1 MQKKILVLMSTYNG
15 EAYIKE
21 QLDSILQQ
29 TITKDLQ
36 MDLYIR
42 DDGSSDTTHVILEE
56 YKQQYEN
63 ITIEYGHNIGV
74 IASFFDI
81 IKQAKEYDYYAL
93 ADQDDIWLP
102 DKLSIGV
109 EKISTLDMEQPALYA
124 SCSLLVENDMQGNET
139 TQTDRRGLTFNNVII
154 QNLMPGHTQIFNQAL
169 ADFLNAYE
177 FDTSRIVVHDFW
189 IALLTISFGNITFD
203 NQYHTLY
210 RQHHNN
216 AVGYGH
222 GAFGWLRVRIQ
233 RILNSAAKDIT
244 RQDLY
249 FYELFK
255 NKLSNKQRQDLHA
268 LLYSQRNFFTR
279 SKFLMKTNVYRQ
291 RKFETFLFYT
301 LYLFG
306 GYKIKEVL

>member
-1 MQKKILVLMSTYNG
+1 MSTYNG

-29 TITKDLQ
+29 SIKDHMQ
-36 MDLYIR
+36 MDLFIR
-42 DDGSSDTTHVILEE
+42 DDGSSDTTHAILED
-56 YKQQYEN
+56 YKQRHPN
-63 ITIEYGHNIGV
+63 ITIEYGKNIGV
-74 IASFFDI
+74 IASFFNM
-81 IKQAKEYDYYAL
+81 IKHANGYDYYAL
-93 ADQDDIWLP
+93 ADQDDVWLP

-109 EKISTLDMEQPALYA
+109 EKLCTLHMDTPALYA

-139 TQTDRRGLTFNNVII
+139 TQTDRRGLTFHNVII

-169 ADFLNAYE
+169 ADFLNSYE

-189 IALLTISFGNITFD
+189 IALLAISFGNIYFD

-210 RQHHNN
+210 RQHSNN

-233 RILNSAAKDIT
+233 RIRNSAAKDIT

-249 FYELFK
+249 FYELF
-255 NKLSNKQRQDLHA
+255 NKQLPNEHRNELHD
-268 LLYSQRNFFTR
+268 LLYSQRNVFTR
-279 SKFLMKTNVYRQ
+279 IKFLIKTKVYRQ
-291 RKFETFLFYT
+291 RKLETFLFYT